1 MAERCEWMVNTGPS
15 VGNVGPLT
23 RKVLDYE
30 QTMKRLAPA
39 VKASG
44 DWTPL
49 ADLVAVDE
57 FERVGT
63 VLEVQNWRQYTQML
77 TQWSSATLRFE
88 TTLRRVCELPGLVYF
103 EIEERHYRRDSVAV
117 VNSLTVFEFNEAG
130 KIRRLSVYLQQ

>member
-1 MAERCEWMVNTGPS
+1 MVNTGPS
-15 VGNVGPLT
+15 LGSVGPLT

-63 VLEVQNWRQYTQML
+63 VLEVQNWQQYTQML
-77 TQWSSATLRFE
+77 TQWSLATMRFE

-103 EIEERHYRRDSVAV
+103 EIEERHYRGDSVAV